1 MSWNVFIIGH
11 DELSKQMLPHLR
23 HVEDYAFH
31 ELLSFE
37 EVVHADEYP
46 FERLTATAL
55 AQLERF
61 PDTVDAI
68 VGYWDFPTSGLLPVL
83 RREMDLPGP
92 SLEAFLKCEHKYW
105 SRLEQALAVS
115 ECVPAF
121 QALDPFDDHAVEAV
135 EIDYPFWIKP
145 VKAHSSHL
153 GFRIDNAEQL
163 SEVLPVI
170 REGIGRFG
178 RPFDEVMALAELPA
192 EVAAVTGHHCI
203 AEAIISAGRQCTLEG
218 YVQDGEVHPVGF
230 VDSLRDE
237 THSSVLLR
245 YEYPSSLP
253 DEVQARML
261 AITRRFLAR
270 IGYDDGPFNIEY
282 YLDEQ
287 TDRIWLLEVNA
298 RISRSHAAIFHLVDG
313 APHMQVMVDVAL
325 GIPPRMPHRE
335 GRYPVAAKQML
346 RVFEDGWVRR
356 VPSDE
361 EIREV
366 EKRFPGTLVSLNVRQ
381 GMRLSEL
388 FHQDSF
394 SWELGVLFTGAE
406 NRDALREQIEECR
419 RMLPFEIEPLSSQ
432 DRS

>member
-11 DELSKQMLPHLR
+11 DALSKRMLPNLR

-31 ELLSFE
+31 ELLSLE
-37 EVVHADEYP
+37 EVVHAEEYP
-46 FERLTATAL
+46 FARLVSDAL

-61 PDTVDAI
+61 PGPVDAI

-83 RREMDLPGP
+83 RRERGLPGP

-105 SRLEQALAVS
+105 SRLEQARAVP

-121 QALDPFDDHAVEAV
+121 QALDPFDDQAVEAV

-153 GFRIDNAEQL
+153 GFRIENADQL
-163 SEVLPVI
+163 REVLPAI
-170 REGIGRFG
+170 RRGIGRFG
-178 RPFDEVMALAELPA
+178 RPFDEITALADLPA

-203 AEAIISAGRQCTLEG
+203 AEAIISSGRQCTLEG
-218 YVQDGEVHPVGF
+218 YVQNGEVHLVGI
-230 VDSLRDE
+230 VDSLRDA

-253 DEVQARML
+253 DEVQERML
-261 AITRRFLAR
+261 AITRRFLTR

-287 TDRIWLLEVNA
+287 TDRIWLLEINA
-298 RISRSHAAIFHLVDG
+298 RISRSHAAIFQLVDG
-313 APHMQVMVDVAL
+313 APHFQVMVDVAL
-325 GIPPRMPHRE
+325 GIAPRMPYRE

-356 VPSDE
+356 VPTE
-361 EIREV
+361 AEIRRV
-366 EKRFPGTLVSLNVRQ
+366 EEAFPGTLVHLNVRE

-388 FHQDSF
+388 KHQDSF
-394 SWELGVLFTGAE
+394 SWELGVLFTGAQTRE
-406 NRDALREQIEECR
+406 ALTERIESCR
-419 RMLPFEIEPLSSQ
+419 RMLPFEIAPLSSPEP
-432 DRS
+432 R